1 MRRERREQTPH
12 PGPKSEIVLPT
23 PVRQLETP
31 ESSIRIKS
39 HLVRYVEGIP
49 VRYILGHHL
58 HETTGE
64 IGRQL
69 GRRTLI
75 DHHIVDQRRRK
86 HIEREC
92 PAVRLARRSGRLVQP
107 YIIISLRQPPDHH
120 KTVIH
125 DRKPRNTAQH
135 LGGITVL
142 CLADLLG

>member
-1 MRRERREQTPH
+1 MRRERRGQTPH

-69 GRRTLI
+69 GRR
-75 DHHIVDQRRRK
+75 
-86 HIEREC
+86 
-92 PAVRLARRSGRLVQP
+92 LARRSGRLVQP